1 VRAEGVEGLSDR
13 AYCVGCSTVHSGI
26 TCSGFD
32 ARLDRPLQG
41 GSPPPTCR

>member
-32 ARLDRPLQG
+32 ARLDGPLQG